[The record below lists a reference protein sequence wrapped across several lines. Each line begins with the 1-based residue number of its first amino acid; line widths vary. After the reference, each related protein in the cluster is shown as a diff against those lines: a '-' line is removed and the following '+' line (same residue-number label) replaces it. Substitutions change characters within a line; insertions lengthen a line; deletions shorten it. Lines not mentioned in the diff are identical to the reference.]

1 MIIHQIKFSLI
12 NKADKPTEDKQ
23 YECDQFQS
31 AVMAD
36 IGQQKL
42 PITSARLDDV
52 EITGGYDSTV
62 KTVAVTLD
70 ENGVEGKFVVE
81 FTDGTA
87 GVLSF
92 DDTDVVI
99 AYISKETLIVDIAPA
114 MPFV

>member
-12 NKADKPTEDKQ
+12 NKVDKPTEDRQ

-36 IGQQKL
+36 IEKQKL
-42 PITSARLDDV
+42 PITSAQIDDV

-62 KTVAVTLD
+62 KNVAVTLD